1 MRDRIEGNIVNV
13 VGKEMFEGSIDIEN
27 GFITAIHRHP
37 TAQKGYIM
45 PGFIDAHMHIESSML
60 TPENFGN
67 VVIREGTVAVVTD
80 PHEIANVMG
89 VAGIDFMVEN
99 SRKSPVKTFF
109 TIPSCVP
116 ATPFDCSGG
125 VISSMDVEKLAASG
139 RFVGLSEMMDIPGVL
154 SGSREVMDKLDV
166 ARKYQLPIDGHAPL
180 LSGSALD
187 TYVSHGIST
196 DHEST
201 SLAEAEEKLALG
213 LKILIREGSAAHNYE
228 ALKSL
233 IGSHPDIVMF
243 CTDDSHAYE
252 LLTMGH
258 IRKLVARS
266 VANGFDLFDVLRIAS
281 INPIRHYHLDVGQLR
296 VGDKADFIV
305 VDNLETFDLK
315 QVYIDGMERLKI
327 ASSSSSSS
335 SSVRPISLNN
345 FNRDK
350 IVPLSLRKAVSGEM
364 KVISLVEGEL
374 LTAVYTYSPGSPV
387 ENLESDPNEDIAKIV
402 YLNRY
407 NNGTPQVA
415 FCKGFQLQKGAFAS
429 SIAHDSHNIIAVGNS
444 DRELT
449 AAINAVIENKGGLSV
464 CCDGKM
470 ELLALPVGGIMS
482 DRPGEEVADTYQRLD
497 TQLKL
502 LGCNIDAPFMTLSFL
517 SLVVIPEIK
526 IGEKGLFS
534 YTDFNWMEV

>member
-1 MRDRIEGNIVNV
+1 MSDRIEGNIVNV
-13 VGKEMFEGSIDIEN
+13 VGKEVFGGSVEMKN

-37 TAQKGYIM
+37 TGRKSYIM
-45 PGFIDAHMHIESSML
+45 PGFVDAHMHIESSML
-60 TPENFGN
+60 TPENFGK

-89 VAGIDFMVEN
+89 VAGVDFMVEN
-99 SRKSPVKTFF
+99 SKNSPLKTFF

-125 VISSMDVEKLAASG
+125 VISSVDVEKLAASG

-154 SGSREVMDKLDV
+154 SGNKEVIAKLDT
-166 ARKYQLPIDGHAPL
+166 ARKYRLPIDGHAPL

-233 IGSHPDIVMF
+233 IGSHPEIVMF

-281 INPIRHYHLDVGQLR
+281 INPIRHYRLDVGQLR

-305 VDNLETFDLK
+305 VDNLETFDVER
-315 QVYIDGMERLKI
+315 VYIDGVERI
-327 ASSSSSSS
+327 QTTSP
-335 SSVRPISLNN
+335 SVAPISLNN

-350 IVPLSLRKAVSGEM
+350 IAVSSLRKAVSGET

-482 DRPGEEVADTYQRLD
+482 DRPGEEVVDTYQRLD

-502 LGCNIDAPFMTLSFL
+502 LGCNLDAPFMTLSFL

>member
-1 MRDRIEGNIVNV
+1 MIERIEGSIVDV
-13 VGKEMFEGSIDIEN
+13 IGKEIFEGSVEMEN
-27 GFITAIHRHP
+27 GLITSINRHP
-37 TAQKGYIM
+37 TGRKGYIM

-89 VAGIDFMVEN
+89 IDGIDFMVEN
-99 SRKSPVKTFF
+99 SKKSPLKTFF

-125 VISSMDVEKLAASG
+125 VISSVDVEKLAASG

-154 SGSREVMDKLDV
+154 SENKEVMDKLD
-166 ARKYQLPIDGHAPL
+166 AAKKYRLPIDGHAPL
-180 LSGSALD
+180 LSGSALA
-187 TYVSHGIST
+187 TYVSHHIST

-201 SLAEAEEKLALG
+201 SLAEAEEKMALG
-213 LKILIREGSAAHNYE
+213 LKILIREGSAARNYE

-252 LLTMGH
+252 LLTAGH
-258 IRKLVARS
+258 IRKMVARS
-266 VANGFDLFDVLRIAS
+266 VSNGFDLFDVLRIAS

-305 VDNLETFDLK
+305 VDSLETFNVE
-315 QVYIDGMERLKI
+315 QVYIDGIERIQI
-327 ASSSSSSS
+327 ATP
-335 SSVRPISLNN
+335 SVAPISLNN

-350 IVPLSLRKAVSGEM
+350 IAVSSLQKAVSGQIN
-364 KVISLVEGEL
+364 VISLVEGEL
-374 LTAVYTYSPGSPV
+374 LTTVGIYSPKFPV
-387 ENLESDPNEDIAKIV
+387 DNLESDTSEDISKIV
-402 YLNRY
+402 YINRY
-407 NNGTPQVA
+407 NNGSPQVA
-415 FCKGFQLQKGAFAS
+415 FCKGFHLMKGAFAS

-444 DRELT
+444 DVELVD
-449 AAINAVIENKGGLSV
+449 AINAVIESKGGLSV
-464 CCDGKM
+464 CCDGEV
-470 ELLALPVGGIMS
+470 ELLPLPVGGIMS
-482 DRPGEEVADTYQRLD
+482 DRRGEEVAEVYWKLD
-497 TQLKL
+497 TEVKK
-502 LGCNIDAPFMTLSFL
+502 LGCNLDAPFMTLSFL

-534 YTDFNWMEV
+534 YTDFDWIGE